1 MGVSLKQWQKMFDV
15 TADLLL
21 EHEEEL
27 SKIDAVI
34 GDGDHGLTIAKIAR
48 LMKDKATK
56 EYDSAEAYFDD
67 LGWDAINV
75 QGGSAGP
82 LFGTWLSGMKNAP
95 EGAGVAEVLENA
107 LEELRT
113 ISQAKVGEKT
123 MMDAII
129 PATEAANAAADDA
142 SALEAAE
149 KAAKEGAEQIP
160 HPVFGHRA
168 DAFVFGLGRRDCG
181 RGHRAGFQQPPA
193 LDGHQR
199 FGQPVHHQPSVSLGH
214 SARDQNPQYRD
225 PFARE

>member
-142 SALEAAE
+142 SA
-149 KAAKEGAEQIP
+149 KYGRAKNYGEQSLGVKDAGACSIALIFQ
-160 HPVFGHRA
+160 
-168 DAFVFGLGRRDCG
+168 GL
-181 RGHRAGFQQPPA
+181 RAGYNA
-193 LDGHQR
+193 
-199 FGQPVHHQPSVSLGH
+199 
-214 SARDQNPQYRD
+214 
-225 PFARE
+225 

>member
-149 KAAKEGAEQIP
+149 KAAKEGAE
-160 HPVFGHRA
+160 HTADCVAKYGRA
-168 DAFVFGLGRRDCG
+168 KNYGEQSLGVKDAGACSIALIFQGL
-181 RGHRAGFQQPPA
+181 RAGYNA
-193 LDGHQR
+193 
-199 FGQPVHHQPSVSLGH
+199 
-214 SARDQNPQYRD
+214 
-225 PFARE
+225 